1 MSNRIVELEKI
12 SENRKKHEK
21 ELSRTKAMYEGLFE
35 FAPDAIVIMNREGRI
50 VQVNK
55 QAERL
60 FGFTCQEFIQ
70 MDHDLL
76 VPERYTSKHI
86 VDSAGYMSDPHIRH
100 MGTGLELYGRKKD
113 GSEFPVDIALG
124 PLQMEDGMVVLAVV
138 RDFTERQRMDEEL
151 ERHRKHLEE
160 IVKERTAE
168 LEMKSIALQELNAAL
183 KVILKQREDDKK
195 VIEETI
201 VMNVKN
207 LVLPCVE
214 QMKKGR
220 LDSAQRAYLEALET
234 HLNGITTPLLQNMGQ
249 FNLTPKEIKVA
260 VLVRHGKST
269 KQIAEIL
276 GIAGGSVDVHR
287 RNIRKKLGLTNKK
300 ANLLSRLEI
309 LDK

>member
-1 MSNRIVELEKI
+1 MKSLEDLSKEQLIIDLTALSNRIVELEKI

-151 ERHRKHLEE
+151 EGIE
-160 IVKERTAE
+160 
-168 LEMKSIALQELNAAL
+168 N
-183 KVILKQREDDKK
+183 ILRRLLRNEQRSWK
-195 VIEETI
+195 
-201 VMNVKN
+201 
-207 LVLPCVE
+207 
-214 QMKKGR
+214 
-220 LDSAQRAYLEALET
+220 
-234 HLNGITTPLLQNMGQ
+234 
-249 FNLTPKEIKVA
+249 
-260 VLVRHGKST
+260 
-269 KQIAEIL
+269 
-276 GIAGGSVDVHR
+276 
-287 RNIRKKLGLTNKK
+287 
-300 ANLLSRLEI
+300 
-309 LDK
+309 